1 MKVPTDLVYTEA
13 DEWVKAEG
21 KNATIGITDY
31 AQDQL
36 SDVVYVEFIV
46 SPGDTVS
53 KGQQIATIESVKAA
67 ADVNS
72 PVSGVVTA
80 VNDALPQS
88 PELVNKDPFGQA
100 WMVKVE
106 MQEPAE
112 LTTLKDASAYESY
125 CADRSH

>member
-1 MKVPTDLVYTEA
+1 MNIPNDLAYTET
-13 DEWVKAEG
+13 DEWVKTEG
-21 KNATIGITDY
+21 KTATIGITDY

-46 SPGDTVS
+46 APGDTVQ

-72 PVSGVVTA
+72 PVSGVITA
-80 VNDALPQS
+80 VNDSLPQT

-100 WMVKVE
+100 WMVKLE
-106 MQEPAE
+106 LQEPAQ
-112 LTTLKDASAYESY
+112 LAALKDAVAYESY
-125 CADRSH
+125 CAGRSH

>member
-1 MKVPTDLVYTEA
+1 MNVPTELVYTA
-13 DEWVKAEG
+13 TDEWIKAEG
-21 KNATIGITDY
+21 KTATIGITDY

-46 SPGDTVS
+46 SPGETVS

-72 PVSGVVTA
+72 PVSGVVIS
-80 VNDALPQS
+80 VNDSLPS
-88 PELVNKDPFGQA
+88 APETVNKDPFGQA
-100 WMVKVE
+100 WMIKIE

-112 LTTLKDASAYESY
+112 LAALKDAAAYEKY
-125 CADRSH
+125 CAERSH